1 MVSLY
6 IARRFLALIAVA
18 LAATVLIFY
27 ALSLMPG
34 DPAVLILGQDAT
46 PESLVALRARLGLN
60 LPLWQQYLNFMADL
74 LRGDL
79 GISYQRGVPVTE
91 RISQA
96 FQITILLSTLAIT
109 LSVIIGVGLGTI
121 AAVRSNTWLDH
132 VVRVALLTTTSIPIY
147 WLGLLLIYLFAV
159 EFSVLPSFGWG
170 SSRHIVLPALT
181 LATYPLATIGRITR
195 ASMLEA
201 LNQDYVRT
209 ARSKG
214 LPERL
219 VILRHTLKNALI
231 GIVTVIGLQ
240 FGILMAGAVL
250 TETVFSVPGMGRL
263 LITAIFARDYALLRG
278 VVLVGVFVVVTLN
291 FVVDML
297 YMLIDPRIRFAD

>member
-1 MVSLY
+1 VSLY

>member
-1 MVSLY
+1 VSLY

-132 VVRVALLTTTSIPIY
+132 AVRVALLTTTSIPIY

>member
-1 MVSLY
+1 MSLY

-132 VVRVALLTTTSIPIY
+132 AVRVALLTTTSIPIY

-297 YMLIDPRIRFAD
+297 YMLIDPRIRFAG

>member
-1 MVSLY
+1 MSLY

-132 VVRVALLTTTSIPIY
+132 AVRVALLTTTSIPIY

>member
-1 MVSLY
+1 VSLY

-132 VVRVALLTTTSIPIY
+132 AVRVALLTTTSIPIY

-297 YMLIDPRIRFAD
+297 YMLIDPRIRFAG